1 MCVLGLGLVG
11 GSIMRAA
18 TAAGR
23 EVFGYNRSIEGA
35 QAATADGFDA
45 DTDLTATL
53 SRAAD
58 SDALIVLAVPMP
70 ALPSMLAHVKETAP
84 RCPLTDVT
92 SVKKAV
98 LDEVVAA
105 GLRDRFVGG
114 HPMAGTAHSGG
125 PPATRACSPGPPGW
139 SASTTMST
147 RWCGRW

>member
-1 MCVLGLGLVG
+1 
-11 GSIMRAA
+11 MRAA

-84 RCPLTDVT
+84 QCPLTDVT

-105 GLRDRFVGG
+105 GLRDRFVGATRWRA
-114 HPMAGTAHSGG
+114 PRTRGG
-125 PPATRACSPGPPGW
+125 PPATRACSPGRPGW